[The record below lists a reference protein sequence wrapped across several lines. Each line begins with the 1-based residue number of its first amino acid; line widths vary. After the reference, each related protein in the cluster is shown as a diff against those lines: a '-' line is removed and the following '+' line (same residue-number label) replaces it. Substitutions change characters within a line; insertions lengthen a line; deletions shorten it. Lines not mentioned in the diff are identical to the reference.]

1 MKLLIFIFMLL
12 LSCSY
17 PDIDSVPNF
26 KELKLSEEELFDLCE
41 LSSNDMKELD
51 TCIENKQNNL

>member
-26 KELKLSEEELFDLCE
+26 KDLKLSEEELFDLCE
-41 LSSNDMKELD
+41 LSSSDKNEIE
-51 TCIENKQNNL
+51 TCIENKLNNL